1 MATTAGRRASPTVRS
16 SEAARSLDPS
26 PRSGAQVRT
35 LREKLGVTQS
45 TFARLSGCSVRAIAQ
60 WESGETKGPM
70 RSQRLSEIDRLQQ
83 ALSRVM
89 RADFVGEWLLEPN
102 DAFGGLKPL
111 EVIERGEVDRIW
123 RMIYELESGTPS

>member
-1 MATTAGRRASPTVRS
+1 MATTTGRRASQSVRS
-16 SEAARSLDPS
+16 TKTARALAQS
-26 PRSGAQVRT
+26 PRAGVQVRT

-45 TFARLSGCSVRAIAQ
+45 TFARLSGFSVRAVAQ
-60 WESGETKGPM
+60 WESGEAKGPM

-83 ALSRVM
+83 ALARVM
-89 RADFVGEWLLEPN
+89 RSDFVGDWLLEPN
-102 DAFGGLKPL
+102 GAFGGLKPL

>member
-16 SEAARSLDPS
+16 SKAARALAQS
-26 PRSGAQVRT
+26 PRSEDQVRT
-35 LREKLGVTQS
+35 LREKLGVTQG
-45 TFARLSGCSVRAIAQ
+45 TFARLSGCSVRAVAQ
-60 WESGETKGPM
+60 WESGAAKGPM

-83 ALSRVM
+83 ALARVM
-89 RADFVGEWLLEPN
+89 RADFVGAWLLEPN